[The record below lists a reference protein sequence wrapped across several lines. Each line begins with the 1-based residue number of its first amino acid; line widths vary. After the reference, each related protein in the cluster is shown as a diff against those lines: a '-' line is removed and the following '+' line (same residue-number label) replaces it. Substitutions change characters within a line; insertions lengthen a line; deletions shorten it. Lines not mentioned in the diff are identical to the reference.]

1 VSLMLI
7 ASAVAQFLG
16 RPLPFRLAMTLG
28 LVLLPVGLASLI
40 LASPALAGPAYAAT
54 LLAFGTL
61 AIGAG
66 HGLGFLGAMV
76 LVNKIA
82 PDERR
87 AEVTSAFYVISYLGV
102 ALPAVA
108 VGFSAQLVGLFAA
121 VVGFSGLVGLLALA
135 LLALSRRVVAAS

>member
-1 VSLMLI
+1 MHLANPIPQVEGERVSQWPIVQYQCFAKQAGRCKYAQCALLVRLLI
-7 ASAVAQFLG
+7 HLFELQLD
-16 RPLPFRLAMTLG
+16 
-28 LVLLPVGLASLI
+28 
-40 LASPALAGPAYAAT
+40 
-54 LLAFGTL
+54 
-61 AIGAG
+61 G